1 MMEHGPI
8 IDDLPMTQKIWRFP
22 RGYPNWILLYFMKDH
37 PKIDDLGVLSGHF
50 HSFVTKGDVPPSTA
64 WSGDKAGLKELYH
77 GDFPPWCLKMHFG
90 SGKRIHGKFNGDTP

>member
-1 MMEHGPI
+1 MEVSLGVPQLDITLFHE
-8 IDDLPMTQKIWRFP
+8 
-22 RGYPNWILLYFMKDH
+22 NH

-77 GDFPPWCLKMHFG
+77 GDFPPWSQNELRFW
-90 SGKRIHGKFNGDTP
+90 